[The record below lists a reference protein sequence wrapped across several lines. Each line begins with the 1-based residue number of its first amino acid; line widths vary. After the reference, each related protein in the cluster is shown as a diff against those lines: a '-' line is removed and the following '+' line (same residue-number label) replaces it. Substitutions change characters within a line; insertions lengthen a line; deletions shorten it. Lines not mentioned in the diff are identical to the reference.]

1 MPRTRDFIL
10 IFTAITFLVSAIGVT
25 VFMQESRVDLT
36 VETNQALQQQL
47 AAVGVEDYSARIST
61 REELTRSQRVEQ
73 MREKIAQSAELR
85 APDPVSEEV
94 PEDEPLA
101 TTTPAEELAV
111 AAELDQCP
119 SFVQYLGFWDARGL
133 SVVDT
138 EGATLVIRQ
147 TQSLTGSS
155 TQAVTVLQLPKR
167 LAPAPGQSCINS
179 DVIGIANDGSLIR
192 NDELALYSVFSSD
205 TRIGYALDGFPIY
218 GTGSQ
223 IVDECGGRIQNGQYR
238 YELQPDREVV
248 INCFSAAPVSLP

>member
-1 MPRTRDFIL
+1 MFRTRDFIL
-10 IFTAITFLVSAIGVT
+10 LFTAIAFLVSAIGVT
-25 VFMQESRVDLT
+25 VFTQDSRVHSVAASSDEL
-36 VETNQALQQQL
+36 EQQL
-47 AAVGVEDYSARIST
+47 ASVAVREYSATIST

-85 APDPVSEEV
+85 APDPVPEMV
-94 PEDEPLA
+94 PEDELLA

-111 AAELDQCP
+111 ATELDQCP
-119 SFVQYLGFWDARGL
+119 SFAPYLGFWDARGL
-133 SVVDT
+133 SVIDA
-138 EGATLVIRQ
+138 EGAILVVRQ
-147 TQSLTGSS
+147 AQSLNGSS
-155 TQAVTVLQLPKR
+155 TQVTVLQLPKR
-167 LAPAPGQSCINS
+167 LAPAPGQSCINT

-223 IVDECGGRIQNGQYR
+223 VVDECGGRIQNGQYR
-238 YELQPDREVV
+238 YELQPDREAV